1 MPSTAYMVFI
11 SNAAAER
18 AEEFPSPARQRVGL
32 FRRGE
37 MAALLH
43 DRPAPDIGIG
53 ALGETLWRPQDFG
66 REFGIAGWDG
76 DRSRQRPGPVLPRII
91 RPKRRADRAGEPV
104 EADIREEL
112 ILAEHRL
119 DIAAA
124 IRPGAELV
132 DDPRRQPRRRV
143 GQRISERLRP
153 RALDRLV
160 AGALAQPLREL
171 PQISLFLRSR
181 LRRVAFA
188 PNRQQVHMNAEQFLG
203 VNTSHPRGDNG
214 APIATLPGQARIAE
228 PRHPL
233 GHHIGDLLDP
243 KALLP
248 WRKGEAVAGQ

>member
-11 SNAAAER
+11 SNGAAER
-18 AEEFPSPARQRVGL
+18 AEEFPNLVRQRVGL
-32 FRRGE
+32 FHRSE

-53 ALGETLWRPQDFG
+53 ALGETLWRPQDRG
-66 REFGIAGWDG
+66 REFGIAGRDG
-76 DRSRQRPGPVLPRII
+76 DRSRQRPRPVLPHII

-143 GQRISERLRP
+143 GQRITERLRP
-153 RALDRLV
+153 RALDSLIT
-160 AGALAQPLREL
+160 GALAQPLCEL
-171 PQISLFLRSR
+171 RK
-181 LRRVAFA
+181 
-188 PNRQQVHMNAEQFLG
+188 
-203 VNTSHPRGDNG
+203 VN
-214 APIATLPGQARIAE
+214 L
-228 PRHPL
+228 
-233 GHHIGDLLDP
+233 
-243 KALLP
+243 
-248 WRKGEAVAGQ
+248 